1 MVLPWKC
8 NKIDFFMTTSGHASG
23 LPFHLRFW
31 GVRGS
36 IPTASQGT
44 VEVGGNT
51 TCVQIVCGGKTL
63 DSNEVHII
71 DAGSGIR
78 GLGKEIASR
87 ETPPPAIHIFFS
99 HFHWD
104 HVQGLP
110 FFLPLY
116 SPQSNIIF
124 HSAHPPERLREVLAG
139 QMQGP
144 YFPVCFDQIRAKLDF
159 RQVGTEPEQ
168 AGPVE
173 IEAFQLHHPQGCTG
187 FRMKHAGW
195 TGIYA
200 TDHEHGEAVRDREL
214 LDIAEGADIM
224 IYDSQYTPKEY
235 ESRRGWGHS
244 TWLEGT
250 RLAERAGVKQLAL
263 IHHDPDH
270 DDAAIRAIEKEASE
284 VFPGTRAACEG
295 MML

>member
-1 MVLPWKC
+1 
-8 NKIDFFMTTSGHASG
+8 MTPTGHSSH

-36 IPTASQGT
+36 IPTVSPTHVGI
-44 VEVGGNT
+44 GGNT
-51 TCVQIVCGGKTL
+51 TCVQIVCGGKTH
-63 DSNEVHII
+63 DSSEVYII
-71 DAGSGIR
+71 DAGTGIR
-78 GLGKEIASR
+78 ALGKEIASR
-87 ETPPPAIHIFFS
+87 AEPPPAIHIYFS

-116 SPQSNIIF
+116 SPRSNIVF

-159 RQVGTEPEQ
+159 RQVGTSPEV

-173 IEAFQLHHPQGCTG
+173 MEAFPLHHPQGCVG
-187 FRMKHAGW
+187 YRMKHAGW
-195 TGIYA
+195 TGVYA
-200 TDHEHGEAVRDREL
+200 ADHEHGERVRDRGL
-214 LDIAEGADIM
+214 LEIAQGADVL
-224 IYDSQYTPKEY
+224 IYDSQYTPVEY

-244 TWLEGT
+244 TWLEGAK
-250 RLAERAGVKQLAL
+250 LANAAGVKKLAL

-270 DDAAIRAIEKEASE
+270 DDEAVRSIEQDAVQEFPATAAAY
-284 VFPGTRAACEG
+284 EG